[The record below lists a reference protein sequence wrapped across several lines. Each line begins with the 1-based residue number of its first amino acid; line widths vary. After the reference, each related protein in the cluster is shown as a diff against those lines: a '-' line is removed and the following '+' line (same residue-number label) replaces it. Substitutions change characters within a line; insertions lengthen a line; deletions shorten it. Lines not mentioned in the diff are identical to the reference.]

1 VPDYW
6 LDSDVLI
13 ESKKRWYS
21 FQIAPGFWEFLD
33 QEANAGHIAASS
45 RVYHEIVDET
55 DDDLADW
62 AKNRRGPPLFIDPDA
77 AVQAALTEI
86 VDYVHATYPPVHAQR
101 FLSGADPWII
111 AHAKVHGG
119 TVVTLETLIT
129 DPSAKRVKIP
139 NVCAHFEVP
148 YTNLFTMLTSLGMSL

>member
-1 VPDYW
+1 MPDYW

-21 FQIAPGFWEFLD
+21 FQIAPGFWSFLD
-33 QEANAGHIAASS
+33 LKVNEGHVCAST

-55 DDDLADW
+55 DDELADW
-62 AKNRRGPPLFIDPDA
+62 AKARRGLPFFVEPDE

-86 VDYVHATYPPVHAQR
+86 VDYVHASYSAVHAQR

-111 AHAKVHGG
+111 AHAKAHGG
-119 TVVTLETLIT
+119 TIVTLETLIT
-129 DPSAKRVKIP
+129 DPNARRVKIP
-139 NVCAHFEVP
+139 NVCAQFGVP
-148 YTNLFTMLTSLGMSL
+148 YANLFMMLTSLGMSI